1 MHPQVLLTLQAE
13 REAIYRWLM
22 DVYKMP
28 SALARTIAEQHRV
41 GGELILW
48 LKRVCAAE
56 TQEGGTSRASS
67 SSRALV

>member
-1 MHPQVLLTLQAE
+1 MHQTLLETLQAE

-41 GGELILW
+41 GGELVLW
-48 LKRVCAAE
+48 LKR
-56 TQEGGTSRASS
+56 GY
-67 SSRALV
+67 

>member
-1 MHPQVLLTLQAE
+1 MHQTLLETLQAE

-41 GGELILW
+41 GGQLVLW
-48 LKRVCAAE
+48 LKR
-56 TQEGGTSRASS
+56 GS
-67 SSRALV
+67 